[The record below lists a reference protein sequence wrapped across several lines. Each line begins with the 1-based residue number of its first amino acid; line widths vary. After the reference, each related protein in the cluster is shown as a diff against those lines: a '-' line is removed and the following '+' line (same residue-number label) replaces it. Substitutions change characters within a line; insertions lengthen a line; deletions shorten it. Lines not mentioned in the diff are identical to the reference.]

1 MKSLNFRRIASL
13 ILALLLT
20 LSLSATIAFAT
31 DSQPADEATTAVS
44 DTEAAPTDTSGA
56 DDSPKTTGAGDSDP
70 SDGDTEMTGEA
81 GDGDSKSSDGDSKT
95 AKEINWDLIVTLS
108 IIGLAVIVFLLFF
121 FINKKFNAKV
131 KKTLKDLSSELKKI
145 VWSPWRDV
153 KKNTITVIV
162 ISLGAA
168 LLIFVLDLLFNK
180 SLSALT
186 TLVRGTV

>member
-1 MKSLNFRRIASL
+1 MKFLNSRRIASL

-20 LSLSATIAFAT
+20 LSLSATLAFAT
-31 DSQPADEATTAVS
+31 DSQPSGEATTAVS
-44 DTEAAPTDTSGA
+44 GTEATPADTLGA
-56 DDSPKTTGAGDSDP
+56 EDDTKTTGAGDTDAD
-70 SDGDTEMTGEA
+70 DGDTETTGSTE
-81 GDGDSKSSDGDSKT
+81 DGDDKSSDGDGKT
-95 AKEINWDLIVTLS
+95 EKTINWDLIVTLS

-168 LLIFVLDLLFNK
+168 LLIFVLDLIFNK